1 MKQGDTM
8 KGCTDYTD
16 EAPRWTRPP
25 NRKPTLGRVILI
37 LVLGIAVVF
46 AATII
51 WPRLA
56 DEEFLIASAAEKNPE
71 VATGEDPGAASRAP
85 VSQEGLG
92 EAPQDATTDDDTPLV
107 VYLTG
112 AIAEP
117 GVYELEQGSRLNDAI
132 RLAGGLVEGSAV
144 NYVNLAVPLEDG
156 QHVHIP
162 LQEEIESGEAARIAA
177 TGASASAGPSPEASQ
192 GEQKVN
198 LNTADSAQLETLPG
212 IGMATAQRILDYR
225 AKNGDFATIEELKNV
240 SGIGE
245 KKFEGLMDKICV

>member
-1 MKQGDTM
+1 MKQGDAM

-16 EAPRWTRPP
+16 EAPRWARPP
-25 NRKPTLGRVILI
+25 GRRLTLGRAIFI
-37 LVLGIAVVF
+37 LVLGVAVLLAV
-46 AATII
+46 TVI
-51 WPRLA
+51 WPRVTG
-56 DEEFLIASAAEKNPE
+56 EEFLVASAAEKTPE
-71 VATGEDPGAASRAP
+71 AAVGEGPDAAEDTPVAREEPAAT
-85 VSQEGLG
+85 
-92 EAPQDATTDDDTPLV
+92 PQDVTSGNEALLI

-112 AIAEP
+112 AIVEP

-132 RLAGGLVEGSAV
+132 RLAGGFVEGSAV
-144 NYVNLAVPLEDG
+144 NYVNLAVALEDG
-156 QHVHIP
+156 QHIHVP
-162 LQEEIESGEAARIAA
+162 LQEEIESGEAARIAEA
-177 TGASASAGPSPEASQ
+177 GASASAGPSLAASQ

-198 LNTADSAQLETLPG
+198 LNTADGAQLETLPG